1 MNGSQFIQILV
12 FGVRFNTDSR
22 DSLYHTS
29 ICPQCSVGVNSIL
42 MAVRRSAV
50 YTEKP
55 DVLWM
60 AQLPTQTSQVK
71 GQVIGA
77 GDKMVAYV
85 VEESGEGKVV
95 AFQ

>member
-1 MNGSQFIQILV
+1 
-12 FGVRFNTDSR
+12 
-22 DSLYHTS
+22 
-29 ICPQCSVGVNSIL
+29 

-95 AFQ
+95 AFK